1 MILHRSS
8 VSTSLLRFSS
18 RVIGHSSSVRF
29 LGFLSISGFLEHI
42 ASAIILGFWVITAVY
57 EVLKRRSA
65 LSNWSKES
73 AEDVALA
80 ESTLIRAPESERK
93 DYERKASDQTGL
105 LYYLSSLGIRF
116 EDSDLNFTLVVNT
129 SALIDCIP

>member
-1 MILHRSS
+1 MILD
-8 VSTSLLRFSS
+8 
-18 RVIGHSSSVRF
+18 I
-29 LGFLSISGFLEHI
+29 
-42 ASAIILGFWVITAVY
+42 WVITAVY

-65 LSNWSKES
+65 LSNWNKES